1 MPGGINIIDL
11 PNHERKRIRSL
22 SKHGL
27 INECEKL
34 HKRILHIK
42 TRIGWE
48 ASNLTLRV
56 DKLNYYH
63 NQINLKGQ
71 IFNSCITALEAII
84 NTMHAE
90 FDDDIDA
97 VKMLNVIINALDGSS
112 GELKA
117 QVKALRAIQREA

>member
-11 PNHERKRIRSL
+11 PNSVKKRIRSL

-42 TRIGWE
+42 TRVGWE
-48 ASNLTLRV
+48 ASNLTFRV
-56 DKLNYYH
+56 DKLNYYR

-71 IFNSCITALEAII
+71 VFNRCITALEAII

-112 GELKA
+112 SELKA